1 MVTVIEDPRIVEPVV
16 RSVRAHERAG
26 THDVVRYDVRAEGAP
41 ILKVATGVVLEEV
54 AGAQAPQGGSRQ
66 P

>member
-26 THDVVRYDVRAEGAP
+26 THDVVRYDFRAEGAP
-41 ILKVATGVVLEEV
+41 ILKVASGVEEA